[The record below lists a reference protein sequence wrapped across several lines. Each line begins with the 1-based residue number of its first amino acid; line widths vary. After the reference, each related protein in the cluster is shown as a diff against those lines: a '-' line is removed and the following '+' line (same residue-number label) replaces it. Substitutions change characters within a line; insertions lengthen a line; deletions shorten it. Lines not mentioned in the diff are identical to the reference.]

1 VKFLSKYLNLIF
13 SGLVIIPTIIAW
25 GTYFWAC
32 NKGSI
37 FYLGWN
43 CSDTLMVF
51 LVFSAISL
59 LGSILV
65 MLFNLITKRNSTL
78 LFLGCGLPLISLIY
92 ILFIYFA
99 LKNASY
105 IL

>member
-1 VKFLSKYLNLIF
+1 MKFLSKYLPLIYIITV
-13 SGLVIIPTIIAW
+13 LIPTIIAW
-25 GTYFWAC
+25 GSYLWAC

-37 FYLGWN
+37 LYLGWN
-43 CSDTLMVF
+43 CSDVLMVF

-65 MLFNLITKRNSTL
+65 ILFNLITKKNSTL
-78 LFLGCGLPLISLIY
+78 LFCGCGLPLIALIY